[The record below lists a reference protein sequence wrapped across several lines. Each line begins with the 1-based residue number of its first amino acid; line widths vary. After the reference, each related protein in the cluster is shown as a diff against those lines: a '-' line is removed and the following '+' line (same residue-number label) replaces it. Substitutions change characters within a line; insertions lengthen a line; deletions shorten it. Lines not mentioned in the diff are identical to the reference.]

1 MRLKEIMQMLEE
13 LCPPSFAMS
22 WDNVGLLVGRADKEV
37 QTIALALDATSEVI
51 ESAVMQKA
59 DLILTHH
66 PLLFSGIK
74 KINDSDY
81 VGKRVLSLIR
91 NDISCYAMHT
101 NFDVLGM
108 ADAAADLLRL
118 TDREVLEV
126 TYEDE
131 ISVEGIGR
139 AGVLPEPM
147 KLSELA
153 ARVSEVFDIEHV
165 RYYGD
170 PEQMLVTCA
179 ILPGSGK
186 GEVDLAVKS
195 GADVYITGDINHHD
209 GIDAVEKGIAVIDA
223 GHYGV
228 EKLFVPYMK
237 DYLRR
242 ELPGI
247 KILAAP
253 EREPGRVI

>member
-91 NDISCYAMHT
+91 NDI
-101 NFDVLGM
+101 
-108 ADAAADLLRL
+108 R
-118 TDREVLEV
+118 RK
-126 TYEDE
+126 
-131 ISVEGIGR
+131 EG
-139 AGVLPEPM
+139 PFP
-147 KLSELA
+147 
-153 ARVSEVFDIEHV
+153 
-165 RYYGD
+165 D
-170 PEQMLVTCA
+170 PQ
-179 ILPGSGK
+179 
-186 GEVDLAVKS
+186 
-195 GADVYITGDINHHD
+195 
-209 GIDAVEKGIAVIDA
+209 
-223 GHYGV
+223 
-228 EKLFVPYMK
+228 
-237 DYLRR
+237 
-242 ELPGI
+242 
-247 KILAAP
+247 
-253 EREPGRVI
+253 